1 MFVHECETTR
11 NCPTST
17 ERRKKC
23 LVFSRSL
30 LHRVIFFF
38 TSSCRLEL
46 QHGFS
51 LPVPQLEGVRGG
63 VCAAVRLRGGR
74 SHVYAREPSLLPGGK
89 SQNLTFLSTCCWIQ
103 CDLKEQ
109 FASSRHPLLAPGWY
123 KVRWSLA
130 VHKTF
135 LQLFTAKQRHS
146 VHQMA
151 PVICSLL

>member
-23 LVFSRSL
+23 LVFSRFL

-63 VCAAVRLRGGR
+63 VCAAVRLCGGR

-109 FASSRHPLLAPGWY
+109 FASSRHPLLPPGWY

-135 LQLFTAKQRHS
+135 LQLFTAKQRLH

-151 PVICSLL
+151 PVICSLM